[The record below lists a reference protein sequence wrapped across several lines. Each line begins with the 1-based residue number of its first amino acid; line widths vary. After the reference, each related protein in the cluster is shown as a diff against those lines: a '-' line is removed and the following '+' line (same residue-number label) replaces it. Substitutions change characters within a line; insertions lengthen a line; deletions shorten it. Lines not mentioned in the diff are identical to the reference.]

1 MTLAMTS
8 ASVVTSSA
16 VVPVVHCPLPA
27 AFETAV
33 AAVRQALPEELWD
46 NVLL

>member
-1 MTLAMTS
+1 MTS

-16 VVPVVHCPLPA
+16 VIHCPLPA
-27 AFETAV
+27 TFETAI
-33 AAVRQALPEELWD
+33 AAVRQALPEEHWD